1 MIEDTDNSTDD
12 TTIPVPIAMV
22 ESAFMAIAFYNVIEL
37 HFLLFTTFKRWRSL
51 YFWSVFAA
59 MWGVALNGLGVVFKT
74 FKVIDDSPPQL
85 LTIVTVL
92 LVGWYLMVTGQSV
105 ALYSRLH
112 LVVHNTKIVRGVLLM
127 IIFLAITCHIPLTVV
142 IYVMNTINPPTA
154 LKVYKVYEPLQLT
167 LFSVQEATISIL
179 YMVFAV
185 KILRPS
191 QAMRGSKT
199 RKTLWQLIC
208 INVLVIVLDI
218 TLIAL
223 QFAGYDEVQH
233 FYKPAVYSI
242 KLKLEFAVLNQ
253 LLEVTQGSKP
263 DWIDYRFPTGT
274 GTTNVGSLSKHGSR
288 GDGEPNLG
296 DVEAGRHVA
305 LAYLHK
311 DDNQKRPRVLTREGW
326 SKTQTQQVGVNE
338 SLGSARGD
346 VAPVNSRV
354 RASPSPSQVH
364 LVEAGY

>member
-154 LKVYKVYEPLQLT
+154 LKVYKV
-167 LFSVQEATISIL
+167 
-179 YMVFAV
+179 
-185 KILRPS
+185 